1 MGTWRVEDLDELE
14 DETLRTGNHG
24 ETAARLAE
32 LADSGELEDVTRA
45 EVLTRAGGQWQLAG
59 EPAQAADLYQRAVD
73 DGGRV
78 YGDARAYLADTL
90 FDLGREGDAR
100 ALLTR
105 VQADEPQDP
114 SVYHV
119 VAETLEAQRD
129 LEGAHDWA
137 TAGVRLVLRT
147 EPVPQV
153 ALDML
158 LRTRFRVRR
167 DMALIEDEYDD
178 MLDPG

>member
-14 DETLRTGNHG
+14 DETLRTGNHA
-24 ETAARLAE
+24 ETAVRLAE
-32 LADSGELEDVTRA
+32 LADSGEFEDVTRA

-59 EPAQAADLYQRAVD
+59 EPAEAAALYQRAVD
-73 DGGRV
+73 DGGGV
-78 YGDARAYLADTL
+78 HGDARSYLADTL
-90 FDLGREGDAR
+90 FDLGREEEAR
-100 ALLTR
+100 SLLDQIR
-105 VQADEPQDP
+105 ADEPQDP

-129 LEGAHDWA
+129 LSGAHDWA
-137 TAGVRLVLRT
+137 TAGVQLVLRT
-147 EPVPQV
+147 DPSPRI

-167 DMALIEDEYDD
+167 DMAQPEDEYDD